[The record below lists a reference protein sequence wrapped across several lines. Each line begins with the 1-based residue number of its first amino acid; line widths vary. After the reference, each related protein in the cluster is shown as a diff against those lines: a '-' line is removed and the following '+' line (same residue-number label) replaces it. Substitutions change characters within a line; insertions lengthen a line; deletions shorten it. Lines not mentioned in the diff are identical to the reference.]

1 MADPDRIDIRHE
13 SRPDGLVLTP
23 SGDVDLLRASSLR
36 AALMQAIEGRPGRL
50 VVDMHEVDYMD
61 SSGVATLIE
70 AMQAARESGVGF
82 ALCSLNE
89 QVLTTLQITRLDS
102 VFTIM
107 DTPDDEAVA

>member
-1 MADPDRIDIRHE
+1 MADPARIDVRHE
-13 SRPDGLVLTP
+13 SRPGGLVLTP
-23 SGDVDLLRASSLR
+23 SGDVDLLRAGSLR
-36 AALMQAIEGRPGRL
+36 SALMLAIKGRPGRL

-70 AMQAARESGVGF
+70 AMTAARESGVAF

-107 DTPDDEAVA
+107 DSPDDEAVA